1 VRDEWKRTIRTAIQI
16 VIGVA
21 SATPLLIPAL
31 GLSATVG
38 VGASIVAVAAT
49 VTRLSQ
55 MPQIAELL
63 NKYFK
68 VPMP

>member
-1 VRDEWKRTIRTAIQI
+1 MRDEWKRTLRTAIQ
-16 VIGVA
+16 VA
-21 SATPLLIPAL
+21 IATAPLVPVLVPTL

-38 VGASIVAVAAT
+38 LGASLIAIAAA
-49 VTRLSQ
+49 VTRISTI
-55 MPQIAELL
+55 PEIAELL